1 MTALRSTPL
10 RLTATL
16 IVVFT
21 LFTLAGYGAAYL
33 VTRASLSRDV
43 AARLEQ
49 TVETV
54 RSIPEQEEIAERV
67 AEIAASSATRDLLL
81 RYAVPGEPAI
91 GNLPA
96 RVVAP
101 SGAIIGHDDLPL
113 PEDDLADSYLAWE
126 GVVGSG
132 TLTLLVGRDSLV
144 GLGETLSQVLLFS
157 LLPAL
162 LLASTIGAL
171 VARKARNRVENIRS
185 TLARLTSGHHE
196 ARVPVGPEVVDD
208 LGQIALDVNRMA
220 GAQEIAIESLRQ
232 VSADI
237 AHDLKTPIQRVAV
250 LLERLEDTAPPGPAH
265 AIIASARAET
275 SQIVETFRSLLQIA
289 QLESGQAR
297 LAFTDVDLAALATDL
312 ADVYGPASED
322 SGHSLTTAID
332 GPAIVK
338 GDRTLLGRLIANLIE
353 NALRHTPPGRIS
365 LIVSGGAS
373 TVLTVQDDG
382 PGIPEAERSRVL
394 RRLYRLERSRTSEG
408 SGLGLSLVT
417 AIAELHGARLELGD
431 AAPGLTVT
439 LTFAA

>member
-33 VTRASLSRDV
+33 VTRAALSRDV

-67 AEIAASSATRDLLL
+67 AEIAASSAPRDLLL
-81 RYAVPGEPAI
+81 RYAVPGEPVI

-96 RVVAP
+96 TVAAA
-101 SGAIIGHDDLPL
+101 SGAIVGHDDLPL

-126 GVVGSG
+126 GVVGNG

-144 GLGETLSQVLLFS
+144 GLGETFSQVLLFS

-162 LLASTIGAL
+162 LLASLIGAL

-220 GAQEIAIESLRQ
+220 GAQEMAIESLRQ

-265 AIIASARAET
+265 TIIASARAET

-297 LAFTDVDLAALATDL
+297 LAFSDVDLAALATDL

-322 SGHSLTTAID
+322 SGHSLITTID

-353 NALRHTPPGRIS
+353 NALRHTPPGSITLR
-365 LIVSGGAS
+365 VAGGAS
-373 TVLTVQDDG
+373 PILIVQDDG

-394 RRLYRLERSRTSEG
+394 RRLYRLEHSRTSEG
-408 SGLGLSLVT
+408 SGLGLSLVA

-439 LTFAA
+439 LTFAG